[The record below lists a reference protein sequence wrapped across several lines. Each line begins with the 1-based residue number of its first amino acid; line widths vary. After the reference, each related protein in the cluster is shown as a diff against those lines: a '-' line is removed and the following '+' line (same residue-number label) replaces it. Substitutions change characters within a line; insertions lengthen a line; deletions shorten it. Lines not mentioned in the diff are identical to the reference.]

1 MTCPYCRTRNQPY
14 AAFCLECGEVL
25 GAAAPSALRRVI
37 VRGPA
42 TSVAEAVRR
51 LRAAGSPGARW
62 MGGGVVVAIMAL
74 AVALQS
80 LHGWQATGYRT
91 GQRAEREHQWEA
103 ALAAYGQ
110 LGNYSD
116 AAARSFSAQIQ
127 INTRNQF
134 IAVGQAAANNADWA
148 RALTAWQGAAAIAPD
163 YGDLPARL
171 AQAQR
176 EIAARAAAGLIYR
189 TVGPDAGLYLQGALG
204 DPAAR
209 LPHSDAAGAVL
220 AFSRQGDQAVY
231 DGAAMAGGDRT
242 LYLAHLKPQA
252 GTIERVQPLPATLSP
267 NGWGVFC
274 GGGFWWM
281 SETAPTLSF
290 YSTTT
295 GQATAIPFAPGVSLL
310 ATAPLQSR
318 LLLQAAYSAAD
329 GPHSRLVL
337 TAHDGSD
344 PLVLSDDSGTIR
356 NATLSPDGRWVLYER
371 ERRGALIIFGQSRQG
386 YGLWWPPDRP
396 DAVTTRQLLRWIDPD
411 DGTLPRGPGG
421 LPLERER
428 MLDHLV
434 LPDDAPD
441 GGSSTGAFAPGRPAT
456 VVVNHNDRTG
466 REISIYEAA
475 TGVQTSFWPGP
486 APAAAQAGPF
496 FSPGGTYLLV
506 IESAP
511 GGAQVR
517 LRPLDGSAQP
527 TTRVVPVPA
536 PAGSLILSQITL
548 HDDAL
553 LTLVSPPHSGR
564 ASVRYLLTRRPL
576 GAAAD
581 SPAQPL
587 FDALYR
593 AGLPDQP
600 TITLAPS
607 GTLLAYI
614 RPDGT
619 LIGQPLSAA
628 PPLTLATA
636 VRDVWSPLP

>member
-25 GAAAPSALRRVI
+25 GADVPQALRRVI
-37 VRGPA
+37 VRAPA
-42 TSVAEAVRR
+42 ASAPEAVRR
-51 LRAAGSPGARW
+51 LQQAWPPWARW
-62 MGGGVVVAIMAL
+62 VAGGIVAGLVGL

-80 LHGWQATGYRT
+80 LHGWQVSGYRA

-103 ALAAYGQ
+103 ALTAYGQ
-110 LGNYSD
+110 AGNYED
-116 AAARSFSAQIQ
+116 APARSRIAQAQ
-127 INTRNQF
+127 INTRNQLV
-134 IAVGQAAANNADWA
+134 ADGQAAANSSDWT
-148 RALTAWQGAAAIAPD
+148 RALTAWQAATAIAPD
-163 YGDLPARL
+163 YGDLPTRL
-171 AQAQR
+171 VQAQR

-189 TVGPDAGLYLQGALG
+189 TVGPDAGLYLQGRVGL
-204 DPAAR
+204 PAAR

-220 AFSRQGDQAVY
+220 AFDHTGARVVY
-231 DGAAMAGGDRT
+231 DGAAVAGGPRI
-242 LYLAHLKPQA
+242 LYLAFLAPQA
-252 GTIERVQPLPATLSP
+252 AIVSRFIELPKTLSP
-267 NGWGVFC
+267 AGWGVFYT
-274 GGGFWWM
+274 GGLWWM
-281 SETAPTLSF
+281 SESAPTLTDISEEG
-290 YSTTT
+290 
-295 GQATAIPFAPGVSLL
+295 GQPTAIHFAAGVSLL
-310 ATAPLQSR
+310 SADAAHGQ
-318 LLLQAAYSAAD
+318 LLLQEAYTAAD
-329 GPHSRLVL
+329 GPHSRLL
-337 TAHDGSD
+337 LAAHDGSA
-344 PLVLSDDSGTIR
+344 PRVLSDDSGTIR

-411 DGTLPRGPGG
+411 DRTLPLGPGG

-456 VVVNHNDRTG
+456 VVINHSDRNG

-496 FSPGGTYLLV
+496 FAPGGTYLLV
-506 IESAP
+506 MESTVT
-511 GGAQVR
+511 GVQVR
-517 LRPLDGSAQP
+517 VRPLDGSAQA
-527 TTRVVPVPA
+527 TTRMVPVPA

-564 ASVRYLLTRRPL
+564 ASVRYTLTRYPL
-576 GAAAD
+576 GAAAAG
-581 SPAQPL
+581 PAQPL
-587 FDALYR
+587 LDALYR
-593 AGLPDQP
+593 PGPPDQP
-600 TITLAPS
+600 TVTLAPS
-607 GTLLAYI
+607 GTLLAYL

-619 LIGQPLSAA
+619 LIGQPLTSD
-628 PPLTLATA
+628 PPRTLATG